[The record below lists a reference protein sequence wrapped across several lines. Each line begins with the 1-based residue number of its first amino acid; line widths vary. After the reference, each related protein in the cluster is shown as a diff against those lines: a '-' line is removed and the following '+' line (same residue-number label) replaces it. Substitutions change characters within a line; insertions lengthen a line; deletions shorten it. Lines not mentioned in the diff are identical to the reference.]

1 MSVLRATPFHARSA
15 ALNRDNAWLNRG
27 GFTLPARCG
36 DTGDEALAA
45 RTRVALADVSWRWR
59 VMLEG
64 PRAGE
69 FLSRLLTRDT
79 TSGAPGTALKAL
91 WLGDAGGVRGAGAIA
106 RFGRESFQL
115 TSAARD
121 ARWLAQAASL
131 FSIVPRDICEG
142 GLAITGP
149 YARATLTAAGIDAEL
164 EPLAFRKLFWRGLDV
179 TLSRWGEHGGYEL
192 WCKPDDGIVVW
203 DRLMRAG
210 AAFGIQP
217 VGLAA
222 TDLLDIEA
230 GIARPERDYMPARD
244 AFANGPTPRFLG
256 LEKLI
261 DEDHKDFNGR
271 DAWLA
276 AREKETMTLAG
287 IEIDGDEPAP
297 FSPLIRDGRPV
308 GHAMT
313 SAYSPSLRRAIALA
327 RVEVASAAPGT
338 ALLVTLAPTLAAPE
352 IRTVPARVVALP
364 FLPAPDQ
371 IAP

>member
-1 MSVLRATPFHARSA
+1 VTGLRATPFHVRSA
-15 ALNRDNAWLNRG
+15 ALNRDNAWRNRA
-27 GFTLPARCG
+27 GFSLAASYG
-36 DTGDEALAA
+36 DISGEALAA
-45 RTRVALADVSWRWR
+45 RMRVALADISWRWR

-64 PRAGE
+64 ARAGE

-79 TSGAPGTALKAL
+79 ASLAPGTALKAL
-91 WLGDAGGVRGAGAIA
+91 WLGDAGGVRGAGAVA
-106 RFGRESFQL
+106 RFGRDSFQL
-115 TSAARD
+115 ISAARD
-121 ARWLAQAASL
+121 AEWLAQAAAL
-131 FSIVPRDICEG
+131 FSIVPRDVSEG
-142 GLAITGP
+142 GLAIVGP
-149 YARATLTAAGIDAEL
+149 YARATLTAAGLDADL
-164 EPLAFRKLFWRGLDV
+164 EPLAFRKRFWRGLDV

-217 VGLAA
+217 AGLAA
-222 TDLLDIEA
+222 MDLLDIEA
-230 GIARPERDYMPARD
+230 GVARPERDYAPARD
-244 AFANGPTPRFLG
+244 AFAESPTPRALG

-261 DEDHKDFNGR
+261 DENHKSFNGR
-271 DAWLA
+271 AAWLA

-287 IEIDGDEPAP
+287 IEIDGDVPAP
-297 FSPLIRDGRPV
+297 FSPLIRDGRAV

-327 RVEVASAAPGT
+327 RIELASAAPGT
-338 ALLVTLAPTLAAPE
+338 ALLVMLAPTLEIPE
-352 IRTVPARVVALP
+352 IRTVPARVAALP